1 MQAMAQTL
9 LALSVIVGGFPLDAI
24 AQDYVPPNRGLPGRR
39 EGGGTRGCW
48 TNSTVAASPIKLT
61 ALVPAQNFGY
71 TLQAYPTFL
80 VYVPPFFA
88 EKAAGVEF
96 ILNDAQDNEVY
107 RTTFEADN
115 TSGIIR
121 LSLPTDANLPP
132 LEVGKDY
139 HWSFALVCDLADP
152 SGNLVVDSW
161 IQRTRPSAE
170 LTAALGRTAAQDLP
184 ALYARS
190 GIWYDAIAQL
200 TPPQAQPRN
209 AMVLSQWRNLLNSV
223 GLNTIAGT
231 LPPATPNASRTPSA
245 GQSPVRQ

>member
-1 MQAMAQTL
+1 M
-9 LALSVIVGGFPLDAI
+9 
-24 AQDYVPPNRGLPGRR
+24 
-39 EGGGTRGCW
+39 
-48 TNSTVAASPIKLT
+48 
-61 ALVPAQNFGY
+61 
-71 TLQAYPTFL
+71 
-80 VYVPPFFA
+80 
-88 EKAAGVEF
+88 
-96 ILNDAQDNEVY
+96 NDAQDNEVY

-200 TPPQAQPRN
+200 TPPQVQPRN

-231 LPPATPNASRTPSA
+231 LPPATPNASRPPSA

>member
-1 MQAMAQTL
+1 MQAITQTL
-9 LALSVIVGGFPLDAI
+9 LALSVIISGFPLAAI

-48 TNSTVAASPIKLT
+48 TNSTVAASALKIT

-71 TLQAYPTFL
+71 TLEAYPTFL
-80 VYVPPFFA
+80 VYIPPFFA

-96 ILNDAQDNEVY
+96 TLSDDQNNEVY
-107 RTTFEADN
+107 RTNFQANN
-115 TSGIIR
+115 TAGIMR
-121 LSLPTDANLPP
+121 LSLPANANLPP

-139 HWSFALVCDLADP
+139 HWSFALVCDLTDP

-161 IQRTRPSAE
+161 IQRIQPSAE
-170 LTAALGRTAAQDLP
+170 LAAALGQTSPAELP

-200 TPPQAQPRN
+200 TPPQAQSSSG
-209 AMVLSQWRNLLNSV
+209 VLSQWRNLLNSV
-223 GLNTIAGT
+223 GLDNIASMIASG
-231 LPPATPNASRTPSA
+231 APNVSRTPTL
-245 GQSPVRQ
+245 RR

>member
-1 MQAMAQTL
+1 MQVMTQTL
-9 LALSVIVGGFPLDAI
+9 LAFSVIIGGFPLAAI

-48 TNSTVAASPIKLT
+48 TNSTLAASQLKLT

-71 TLQAYPTFL
+71 TLEAYPTFL
-80 VYVPPFFA
+80 IYVPPFFA
-88 EKAAGVEF
+88 EKAAGGEF
-96 ILNDAQDNEVY
+96 VLNDDQGNEVY
-107 RTTFEADN
+107 RTEFQADN

-121 LSLPTDANLPP
+121 LSLPADANLLP

-139 HWSFALVCDLADP
+139 RWTFSLVCDLTDP

-161 IQRTRPSAE
+161 IQRTQPSTE
-170 LTAALGRTAAQDLP
+170 LTAELGQTAAQDLP

-200 TPPQAQPRN
+200 TPPEGQSSN
-209 AMVLSQWRNLLNSV
+209 SVVLSQWRNLLNSV
-223 GLNTIAGT
+223 GLSNIAST
-231 LPPATPNASRTPSA
+231 LPPTLPSFSRTPF
-245 GQSPVRQ
+245 GER